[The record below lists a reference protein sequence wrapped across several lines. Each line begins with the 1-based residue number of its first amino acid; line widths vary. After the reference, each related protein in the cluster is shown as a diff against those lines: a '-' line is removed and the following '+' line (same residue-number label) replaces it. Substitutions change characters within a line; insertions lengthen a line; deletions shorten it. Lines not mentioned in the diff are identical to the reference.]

1 MLPILCTIFFLS
13 GAAGL
18 VFETLWFRQAG
29 LAFGNSIWA
38 SSLVLASFMLGI
50 SLGNGIAARWG
61 PRVRHPLLVYGG
73 LELAI
78 AVTGVLLVWV
88 LPLLTPWIAP
98 LLRPVLEQPWIVN
111 PLRLAVAF
119 LLLLIPSTAM
129 GATLPLLVREIMRR
143 DPNFGTALG
152 RLYGWNTLGA
162 VLGALVGEVAL
173 IAAFGVR
180 GTAWCAAGMNVLAAA
195 VAVTLSRSRA
205 VRSLPPLP
213 VVPPAA
219 FDPSDRTRRTRILAA
234 AAVSGCVLLALEV
247 VWFRFLL
254 LSFNTSSLTFSIML
268 ATVLAGIALGGLIGS
283 AWLRWR
289 PTSFAH
295 SANVALL
302 AGVLLVAHYAGFR
315 YAIAPYEGQ
324 LLHRAIDLAPLAVAL
339 MLPVAL
345 LSGLLFTF
353 LGASLHEWVKPE
365 IRAAGLVTLAATL
378 GAAVGPLLAGFVL
391 LPALGMERSLFA
403 LTLGYGIVAAL
414 VWRIGREPA
423 PGWQPVAWA
432 LGGAYALTL
441 LLFPFG
447 LMKDHYFHTTLDRLS
462 ADTHSVV
469 AVRETPSETILFL
482 RSSFLGE
489 PLYYR
494 LATNGYSMS
503 STAVS
508 ARRYMKLYVYLP
520 VALHPGLEKALLIS
534 YGVGSTAKALT
545 DTKSLKSIDIVDIS
559 RDILEMSS
567 MIYPDAEEHPLN
579 DPRVH
584 VHIEDGRY
592 FLAATDER
600 FDLITAE
607 PPPPKAQGVVYLFTQ
622 EYFQLLRDRLNPG
635 GFVTYWLPV
644 HSMTANE
651 SKAVIR
657 GFCQVFP
664 DCTLWN
670 GFALDWMLVG
680 TNDARW
686 RPTDAHFSA
695 QWWDP
700 DISPALKGLG
710 FERPELMGAL
720 FLADPQMLHNLTRDT
735 PPLVDNYPKRIDQG
749 LIDTPR
755 AYRKYAPLMLP
766 RHTRERFSRWERTGS
781 LWPSGMFQRSLPYF
795 EVQRIIND
803 ISVGGYKQNR
813 IWHNVSDLYAILAQS
828 ELEVIPLW
836 MLLRV
841 DHEAIYS
848 DGRNAGSLPPEV
860 EARIALARRDYKR
873 AATLLRTA
881 HPENPQDPGLLF
893 ARIFALCM
901 DGRVEEAQRLL
912 KNLPRH
918 EREKNYPRYWK
929 FMKETFGLVEP
940 DAKTS

>member
-1 MLPILCTIFFLS
+1 MLPILCAIFFLS
-13 GAAGL
+13 GAAAL

-29 LAFGNSIWA
+29 LTFGNSIWA
-38 SSLVLASFMLGI
+38 SSLVLASFMLGLA
-50 SLGNGIAARWG
+50 LGNGISARWG

-73 LELAI
+73 LELVI

-88 LPLLTPWIAP
+88 LPLFTPWIAP
-98 LLRPVLEQPWIVN
+98 FLRPVIEQPWIVN

-119 LLLLIPSTAM
+119 LLLLVPSTAM
-129 GATLPLLVREIMRR
+129 GATLPLLVRAIMRR
-143 DPNFGTALG
+143 DPNFGAALG

-173 IAAFGVR
+173 IEAFGVQ
-180 GTAWCAAGMNVLAAA
+180 GTAWCAAGMNVLAATVA
-195 VAVTLSRSRA
+195 VALSRSRT
-205 VRSLPPLP
+205 VRSLPALP
-213 VVPPAA
+213 VMPPAPG
-219 FDPSDRTRRTRILAA
+219 DPAGRSRRARILAA
-234 AAVSGCVLLALEV
+234 TAVAGCVLLALEV

-254 LSFNTSSLTFSIML
+254 LSFNPSSLTFSIML
-268 ATVLAGIALGGLIGS
+268 ATVLAGIALGGLIGG
-283 AWLRWR
+283 AWMRWR

-302 AGVLLVAHYAGFR
+302 AGVLLVVHYAGFR
-315 YAIAPYEGQ
+315 YALEPYDGQ
-324 LLHRAIDLAPLAVAL
+324 FLHRVVDLAPLAVAL

-353 LGASLHEWVKPE
+353 LGASLHELVKPE
-365 IRAAGLVTLAATL
+365 IRAAGLATLANTL
-378 GAAVGPLLAGFVL
+378 GAAVGPVLAGFVL
-391 LPALGMERSLFA
+391 LPLLGMERSFFA
-403 LTLGYGIVAAL
+403 LTLGYGVVAML

-423 PGWQPVAWA
+423 PGRQPVRWA
-432 LGGAYALTL
+432 LGAAYALTL

-447 LMKDHYFHTTLDRLS
+447 LMEGHYFRTTLDRLS

-494 LATNGYSMS
+494 LATNGYSMA

-520 VALHPGLEKALLIS
+520 VALHPRLEKALLIS

-545 DTKSLKSIDIVDIS
+545 DTKTLKSIDIVDIS

-567 MIYPDAEEHPLN
+567 IVYPDDEQHPLN
-579 DPRVH
+579 DPRVR

-592 FLAATDER
+592 FLAVTDES

-607 PPPPKAQGVVYLFTQ
+607 PPPPKAPGVVYLFTQ
-622 EYFQLLRDRLNPG
+622 EYFQLLRDHLNPG

-644 HSMTANE
+644 HSLTANE
-651 SKAVIR
+651 SKAVIK
-657 GFCQVFP
+657 GFCAVFP

-670 GFALDWMLVG
+670 GFGLDWMLVG

-686 RPTDAHFSA
+686 RPGDAHFSA

-700 DISPALKGLG
+700 DILPALQRLG

-720 FLADPQMLHNLTRDT
+720 FLAGPQTLNNMTRDT
-735 PPLVDNYPKRIDQG
+735 PPLIDDYPKRLDQG
-749 LIDTPR
+749 LIDMPG
-755 AYRKYAPLMLP
+755 AYRKYAPLMQP
-766 RHTRERFSRWERTGS
+766 RRTRERFRTWERMGS
-781 LWPSGMFQRSLPYF
+781 LWPPGMSQRSLSYF
-795 EVQRIIND
+795 EIQRIIND
-803 ISVGGYKQNR
+803 ISAGGYKRNR
-813 IWHNVSDLYAILAQS
+813 VWHNVSDLYALLAQS
-828 ELEVIPLW
+828 ELEVIPFW
-836 MLLRV
+836 MLLDP
-841 DHEAIYS
+841 DHEAIFS
-848 DGRNAGSLPPEV
+848 SGRTVELLPPDV
-860 EARIALARRDYKR
+860 EGRIAIARRDYTR
-873 AATLLRTA
+873 AATLLRAA
-881 HPENPQDPGLLF
+881 HQENPLDLGILF

-901 DGRVEEAQRLL
+901 DGRVDEAERVL
-912 KNLPRH
+912 KELPRQP
-918 EREKNYPRYWK
+918 REQNYPRYWK
-929 FMKETFGLVEP
+929 FMNATFGLAEP
-940 DAKTS
+940 DAARS